1 MKIMRTLL
9 TGTFTWGCLNV
20 SLKIAPQPLNIR
32 QKVLGEDHEN
42 AAESYF
48 NLGVTQYMLR
58 DYTSFTELHKRALN
72 IRQKVLGEDHEKT
85 ADNLGITQ
93 IKLAHR
99 TSGSDSHKRVEEIR
113 QKASGDDRET
123 YLTAIIT

>member
-32 QKVLGEDHEN
+32 QKVLGEDHED

-58 DYTSFTELHKRALN
+58 DHTSATESFKRAFN
-72 IRQKVLGEDHEKT
+72 NKQKVLGE
-85 ADNLGITQ
+85 
-93 IKLAHR
+93 
-99 TSGSDSHKRVEEIR
+99 
-113 QKASGDDRET
+113 
-123 YLTAIIT
+123 